1 MSKASKANRA
11 RRWKIYD
18 DFSKNEYNEISDY
31 FEIEEYPNKFYK
43 IRTKEWGDID
53 FYPMSDKLFFVW
65 VKWESNWLA
74 WIKRNILK
82 HL

>member
-53 FYPMSDKLFFVW
+53 FYPMSDKLFFV
-65 VKWESNWLA
+65 
-74 WIKRNILK
+74 
-82 HL
+82 